1 MKKSKVMLFGAMA
14 LTAGLALAAC
24 GSSQSS
30 NADKTYSYIF
40 VSNPD
45 TLDYITSTRDSTS
58 SITTNLI
65 DGLLENDQY
74 GNLIPSMA
82 ESWTVSKDGLTYTYK
97 IRQGAKWY
105 TSEGEEYA
113 DVTAHDFV
121 TGLKYAADKKA
132 ENLYLV
138 QDSIKG
144 LADYV
149 EGKSSDFGTVGVKA
163 VDDYTLQYTLNQP
176 ETYWNS
182 KTTASILSP
191 VNEAFLKSKGD
202 DFGSV
207 TPSSILS
214 NGPYL
219 FKSFTSKS
227 LIEFDKNPNY
237 WDKDNVKIEKVKLSF
252 FDGSDQDSLARGFL
266 EGNYSDGR
274 IFPTSSVFNQLKKGN
289 EDKIT
294 YTPQNSI
301 TFYYLFNV
309 NRQSYKQTM
318 KQSDK
323 EKTDSLAAMQNK
335 DFRQAVNFAF
345 DRHAY
350 AAQTNGEDG
359 ADRILRNTL
368 IPSDFVQIGGKNF
381 GDIVNEKIINYGT
394 EWSNI
399 NLNDAQPAFLNA
411 EKAKAAFA
419 KAKETLQAEGV
430 TFPIHLDMPVDQT
443 ATTKVQRVQ
452 SFKQSVEET
461 LGTDNVVI
469 DIQQLQ
475 KDEVL
480 NITYFAET
488 AAGEDWDISDNV
500 GWNPDFADPST
511 YLDIIKPS
519 VGENTKTY
527 LGFDSGTD
535 NAAAKKVGLND
546 YEKLVT
552 EAGNE
557 TIDVTKR
564 YDKYAAAQAWLT
576 DSALIIPTTSL
587 TGRPILSKMVPF
599 TMPFAFS
606 GNKGTSDP
614 LLYKYLE
621 LQDKAV
627 TVDEYQKAQD
637 KWMKEKE
644 ESNKKAQE
652 ELAKHVK

>member
-40 VSNPD
+40 VNNPD

-58 SITTNLI
+58 SITTNLV

-182 KTTASILSP
+182 KTTASILNP

-219 FKSFTSKS
+219 FKSFSSKS
-227 LIEFDKNPNY
+227 LIELDKNPNY

-252 FDGSDQDSLARGFL
+252 FDGSDQDSIARGFL
-266 EGNYSDGR
+266 DGNYTDGR
-274 IFPTSSVFNQLKKGN
+274 IFPTSSVFAELKKGN

-294 YTPQNSI
+294 YTPQNSV

-323 EKTDSLAAMQNK
+323 EKTDSRAAMQNK
-335 DFRQAVNFAF
+335 DFRQAINFAF

-359 ADRILRNTL
+359 ADRILRNT
-368 IPSDFVQIGGKNF
+368 ITPSNFVQVGDKNF
-381 GDIVNEKIINYGT
+381 GDIVNEKIVNYGKD
-394 EWSNI
+394 WANI
-399 NLNDAQPAFLNA
+399 NLNDGKQAFLNP
-411 EKAKAAFA
+411 EKAKEKFA
-419 KAKETLQAEGV
+419 KAKESLQAQGV

-443 ATTKVQRVQ
+443 AKLDVQQ
-452 SFKQSVEET
+452 AGSFKQTVEET
-461 LGTDNVVI
+461 LGKENVVI
-469 DIQQLQ
+469 DVIQLSPDE
-475 KDEVL
+475 KDQA
-480 NITYFAET
+480 TYFADT
-488 AAGEDWDISDNV
+488 AEQKDYDIDIS
-500 GWNPDFADPST
+500 GWGGDYSDP
-511 YLDIIKPS
+511 
-519 VGENTKTY
+519 KTY
-527 LGFDSGTD
+527 LAILDPETGSQLKNMGLSEGKDKEVKDKIGLADYKKRLDQADAEITD
-535 NAAAKKVGLND
+535 TQAR
-546 YEKLVT
+546 YEK
-552 EAGNE
+552 
-557 TIDVTKR
+557 
-564 YDKYAAAQAWLT
+564 YAEAQAWLT
-576 DSALIIPTTSL
+576 DSALFLPVQS
-587 TGRPILSKMVPF
+587 GGANPIFRKTVPF
-599 TMPFAFS
+599 TGPFSFVGHK
-606 GNKGTSDP
+606 GNADN
-614 LLYKYLE
+614 YKYVE
-621 LQDKAV
+621 LQKEPV
-627 TVDEYQKAQD
+627 TAKQYQELYE
-637 KWMKEKE
+637 KWLKEKA

-652 ELAKHVK
+652 DLANHIQ

>member
-30 NADKTYSYIF
+30 NAEKTYSYVF
-40 VSNPD
+40 TSNPD
-45 TLDYITSTRDSTS
+45 TLDYITSTRGSTS

-65 DGLLENDQY
+65 DGLLENDKY

-149 EGKSSDFGTVGVKA
+149 EGETSDFETVGVKA
-163 VDDYTLQYTLNQP
+163 VDDYTLQYTLNKP
-176 ETYWNS
+176 ESYWNS
-182 KTTASILSP
+182 KTTGGILSP
-191 VNEAFLKSKGD
+191 VNESFLKSKGD

-219 FKSFTSKS
+219 FKSFSSKS

-323 EKTDSLAAMQNK
+323 EKIDSLAAMQNK
-335 DFRQAVNFAF
+335 DFRQAVNFSF

-381 GDIVNEKIINYGT
+381 GDVVNEKIINYGT

-443 ATTKVQRVQ
+443 AKLDVQQ
-452 SFKQSVEET
+452 ASSFKQTVEET
-461 LGTDNVVI
+461 LGADNVVI
-469 DIQQLQ
+469 DVIQLSPDEKDQATFFADTAEQ
-475 KDEVL
+475 KDYD
-480 NITYFAET
+480 I
-488 AAGEDWDISDNV
+488 DIS
-500 GWNPDFADPST
+500 GWSGDYSDPKT
-511 YLDIIKPS
+511 YLDLLDPESGSQLNNIGLTAGKDNEVKEKIGLSAYKKLLDEADS
-519 VGENTKTY
+519 EVENTQ
-527 LGFDSGTD
+527 
-535 NAAAKKVGLND
+535 AR
-546 YEKLVT
+546 YEKFAEV
-552 EAGNE
+552 
-557 TIDVTKR
+557 
-564 YDKYAAAQAWLT
+564 QAWLT
-576 DSALIIPTTSL
+576 DSALFLPVQS
-587 TGRPILSKMVPF
+587 GGANPIFRKTVPF
-599 TMPFAFS
+599 TGAFS
-606 GNKGTSDP
+606 FVGHKGDADN
-614 LLYKYLE
+614 YKYVE
-621 LQDKAV
+621 LQKEPVAAKQ
-627 TVDEYQKAQD
+627 YQELYD
-637 KWMKEKE
+637 KWLKEKA

-652 ELAKHVK
+652 DLANHIQ

>member
-30 NADKTYSYIF
+30 NAEKTYSYVF
-40 VSNPD
+40 TSNPD
-45 TLDYITSTRDSTS
+45 TLDYITSTRGSTS

-65 DGLLENDQY
+65 DGLLENDKY

-149 EGKSSDFGTVGVKA
+149 EGETSDFETVGVKA
-163 VDDYTLQYTLNQP
+163 VDDYTLQYTLNKP
-176 ETYWNS
+176 ESYWNS
-182 KTTASILSP
+182 KTTGGILSP

-219 FKSFTSKS
+219 FKSFSSKS

-274 IFPTSSVFNQLKKGN
+274 IFPTSSVFDQLKKGN

-294 YTPQNSI
+294 YTPQNSV

-368 IPSDFVQIGGKNF
+368 IPSDFVPIGGKNF
-381 GDIVNEKIINYGT
+381 GDVVNEKIINYGT

-411 EKAKAAFA
+411 EKAKAAFT

-443 ATTKVQRVQ
+443 AKLDVQQ
-452 SFKQSVEET
+452 ASSFKQTVEET
-461 LGTDNVVI
+461 LGADNLVI
-469 DIQQLQ
+469 DVIQLSPDEKDQATFFADTAEQ
-475 KDEVL
+475 KDYD
-480 NITYFAET
+480 I
-488 AAGEDWDISDNV
+488 DIS
-500 GWNPDFADPST
+500 GWSGDYSDPKT
-511 YLDIIKPS
+511 YLDLLDPESGSQLNNIGLTAGKDNEVKEKIGLSAYKKLLDEADS
-519 VGENTKTY
+519 EVENTQ
-527 LGFDSGTD
+527 
-535 NAAAKKVGLND
+535 AR
-546 YEKLVT
+546 YEKFAEV
-552 EAGNE
+552 
-557 TIDVTKR
+557 
-564 YDKYAAAQAWLT
+564 QAWLT
-576 DSALIIPTTSL
+576 DSALFLPVQS
-587 TGRPILSKMVPF
+587 GGANPIFRKTVPF
-599 TMPFAFS
+599 TGAFS
-606 GNKGTSDP
+606 FVGHKGDADN
-614 LLYKYLE
+614 YKYVE
-621 LQDKAV
+621 LQKEPV
-627 TVDEYQKAQD
+627 TAKQYQELYD
-637 KWMKEKE
+637 KWLKEKA

-652 ELAKHVK
+652 DLASHIQ

>member
-24 GSSQSS
+24 GSSQSN

-40 VSNPD
+40 VNNPD

-149 EGKSSDFGTVGVKA
+149 EGKSSDFETVGVKA

-191 VNEAFLKSKGD
+191 VNETFLKSKGD

-252 FDGSDQDSLARGFL
+252 FDGSDQDSITRGFL
-266 EGNYSDGR
+266 EGNYTDGR
-274 IFPTSSVFNQLKKGN
+274 IFPTSSVFAELKKGN

-294 YTPQNSI
+294 YTPQNSV

-323 EKTDSLAAMQNK
+323 EKTDSRAAMQNK
-335 DFRQAVNFAF
+335 DFRQAINFAF

-359 ADRILRNTL
+359 ADRILRNTVT
-368 IPSDFVQIGGKNF
+368 PSNFVQVGDKNF
-381 GDIVNEKIINYGT
+381 GDIVNEKIVNYGKD
-394 EWSNI
+394 WANI
-399 NLNDAQPAFLNA
+399 NLNDGKQAFLNPD
-411 EKAKAAFA
+411 KAKEKLA
-419 KAKETLQAEGV
+419 KAKESLQAQGV

-443 ATTKVQRVQ
+443 AKLDVQQ
-452 SFKQSVEET
+452 AGSLKQTVEAT
-461 LGTDNVVI
+461 LGKENVVI
-469 DIQQLQ
+469 DVIQLSPDE
-475 KDEVL
+475 KDQA
-480 NITYFAET
+480 TYFADT
-488 AAGEDWDISDNV
+488 AEQKDYDIDVSGWGGDYSD
-500 GWNPDFADPST
+500 P
-511 YLDIIKPS
+511 
-519 VGENTKTY
+519 KTY
-527 LGFDSGTD
+527 LAILDPETGSQLKNMGLSEGKDKEVKDKIGLADYKKLLDQADAEITD
-535 NAAAKKVGLND
+535 TQAR
-546 YEKLVT
+546 YEK
-552 EAGNE
+552 
-557 TIDVTKR
+557 
-564 YDKYAAAQAWLT
+564 YAEAQAWLT
-576 DSALIIPTTSL
+576 DSALFLPVQS
-587 TGRPILSKMVPF
+587 GGANPIFRKTVPF
-599 TMPFAFS
+599 TGPFSFVGHK
-606 GNKGTSDP
+606 GNADN
-614 LLYKYLE
+614 YKYVE
-621 LQDKAV
+621 LQKEPV
-627 TVDEYQKAQD
+627 TAKQYQELYE
-637 KWMKEKE
+637 KWLKEKA

-652 ELAKHVK
+652 DLANHIQ

>member
-30 NADKTYSYIF
+30 NAEKTYSYVF
-40 VSNPD
+40 TSNPD
-45 TLDYITSTRDSTS
+45 TLDYITSTRGSTS

-65 DGLLENDQY
+65 DGLLENDKY

-144 LADYV
+144 LAEYV
-149 EGKSSDFGTVGVKA
+149 EGETSDFETVGVKA
-163 VDDYTLQYTLNQP
+163 VDDYTLQYTLNKP
-176 ETYWNS
+176 ESYWNS
-182 KTTASILSP
+182 KTTGGILSP

-219 FKSFTSKS
+219 FKSFSSKS

-266 EGNYSDGR
+266 EGNYSDVR
-274 IFPTSSVFNQLKKGN
+274 IFPTSSVFDQLKKGN

-294 YTPQNSI
+294 YTPQNSV

-443 ATTKVQRVQ
+443 AKLDVQQ
-452 SFKQSVEET
+452 ASSFKQTVEET
-461 LGTDNVVI
+461 LGADNIVI
-469 DIQQLQ
+469 DVIQLSPDEKDQATFFADTAEQ
-475 KDEVL
+475 KDYD
-480 NITYFAET
+480 I
-488 AAGEDWDISDNV
+488 DIS
-500 GWNPDFADPST
+500 GWSGDYSDPKT
-511 YLDIIKPS
+511 YLDLLDPESGSQLNNIGLTAGKDNEVKEKIGLSAYKKLLDEADS
-519 VGENTKTY
+519 EVENTQ
-527 LGFDSGTD
+527 
-535 NAAAKKVGLND
+535 VR
-546 YEKLVT
+546 YEKFAEV
-552 EAGNE
+552 
-557 TIDVTKR
+557 
-564 YDKYAAAQAWLT
+564 QAWLT
-576 DSALIIPTTSL
+576 DSALFLPVQS
-587 TGRPILSKMVPF
+587 GGANPIFRKTVPF
-599 TMPFAFS
+599 TGAFS
-606 GNKGTSDP
+606 FVGHKGDADN
-614 LLYKYLE
+614 YKYVE
-621 LQDKAV
+621 LQKEPV
-627 TVDEYQKAQD
+627 TAKQYQELYE
-637 KWMKEKE
+637 KWLKEKA

-652 ELAKHVK
+652 DLASHIQ

>member
-30 NADKTYSYIF
+30 NAEKTYSYVF
-40 VSNPD
+40 TSNPD
-45 TLDYITSTRDSTS
+45 TLDYITSTRGSTS

-65 DGLLENDQY
+65 DGLLENDKY

-144 LADYV
+144 LAEYV
-149 EGKSSDFGTVGVKA
+149 EGETSDFETVGVKA
-163 VDDYTLQYTLNQP
+163 VDDYTLQYTLNKP
-176 ETYWNS
+176 ESYWNS
-182 KTTASILSP
+182 KTTGGILSP
-191 VNEAFLKSKGD
+191 VNEAFLKSKRD

-219 FKSFTSKS
+219 FKSFSSKS

-274 IFPTSSVFNQLKKGN
+274 IFPTSSVFDQLKKGN

-294 YTPQNSI
+294 YTPQNSV

-419 KAKETLQAEGV
+419 KAKEILQAEGV

-443 ATTKVQRVQ
+443 AKLDVQQ
-452 SFKQSVEET
+452 ASSFKQTVEET
-461 LGTDNVVI
+461 LGADNVVI
-469 DIQQLQ
+469 DVIQLSPDEKDQATFFADTAEQ
-475 KDEVL
+475 KDYD
-480 NITYFAET
+480 I
-488 AAGEDWDISDNV
+488 DIS
-500 GWNPDFADPST
+500 GWSGDYSDPKT
-511 YLDIIKPS
+511 YLDLLDPESGSQLNNIGLTAGKDNEVKEKIGLSAYKKLLDEADS
-519 VGENTKTY
+519 EVENTQ
-527 LGFDSGTD
+527 
-535 NAAAKKVGLND
+535 AR
-546 YEKLVT
+546 YEKFAEV
-552 EAGNE
+552 
-557 TIDVTKR
+557 
-564 YDKYAAAQAWLT
+564 QAWLT
-576 DSALIIPTTSL
+576 DSALFLPVQS
-587 TGRPILSKMVPF
+587 GGANPIFRKTVPF
-599 TMPFAFS
+599 TGAFS
-606 GNKGTSDP
+606 FVGHKGDADN
-614 LLYKYLE
+614 YKYVE
-621 LQDKAV
+621 LQKEAV
-627 TVDEYQKAQD
+627 TAKQYQELYD
-637 KWMKEKE
+637 KWLKEKA

-652 ELAKHVK
+652 DLASHIQ

>member
-1 MKKSKVMLFGAMA
+1 MKKSKVILFGAMA
-14 LTAGLALAAC
+14 LTAGLSLAAC

-30 NADKTYSYIF
+30 NAGKTYSYIF
-40 VSNPD
+40 VNNPD

-82 ESWTVSKDGLTYTYK
+82 ESWTVSKDGLIYTYK

-149 EGKSSDFGTVGVKA
+149 EGKSSDFATVGVKA

-191 VNEAFLKSKGD
+191 VNEAFLKSQGD

-252 FDGSDQDSLARGFL
+252 FDGSDQDSITRGFL
-266 EGNYSDGR
+266 EGNYTDGR
-274 IFPTSSVFNQLKKGN
+274 IFPTSSVFAELKKGN

-294 YTPQNSI
+294 YTPQNSV

-323 EKTDSLAAMQNK
+323 EKTDSRAAMQNK
-335 DFRQAVNFAF
+335 DFRQAINFAF

-359 ADRILRNTL
+359 ADRILRNTVT
-368 IPSDFVQIGGKNF
+368 PSNFVQVGDKNF
-381 GDIVNEKIINYGT
+381 GDIVNEKIVNYGKD
-394 EWSNI
+394 WANI
-399 NLNDAQPAFLNA
+399 NLNDGKQAFLNPD
-411 EKAKAAFA
+411 KAKEKLA
-419 KAKETLQAEGV
+419 KAKESLQAQGV

-443 ATTKVQRVQ
+443 AKLDVQQ
-452 SFKQSVEET
+452 AGSFKQTVEAT
-461 LGTDNVVI
+461 LGKENVVI
-469 DIQQLQ
+469 DVIQLSPDE
-475 KDEVL
+475 KDQA
-480 NITYFAET
+480 TYFADT
-488 AAGEDWDISDNV
+488 AEQKDYDIDVSGWGGDYSD
-500 GWNPDFADPST
+500 P
-511 YLDIIKPS
+511 
-519 VGENTKTY
+519 KTY
-527 LGFDSGTD
+527 LAILDPETGSQLKNMGLSEGKDKEVK
-535 NAAAKKVGLND
+535 AKIGLAD
-546 YEKLVT
+546 YKKLLDQADAEIIDTQARYEK
-552 EAGNE
+552 
-557 TIDVTKR
+557 
-564 YDKYAAAQAWLT
+564 YAEAQAWLT
-576 DSALIIPTTSL
+576 DSALFLPVQS
-587 TGRPILSKMVPF
+587 GGANPIFRKTVPF
-599 TMPFAFS
+599 TGPFSFVGHK
-606 GNKGTSDP
+606 GNADN
-614 LLYKYLE
+614 YKYVE
-621 LQDKAV
+621 LQKEPV
-627 TVDEYQKAQD
+627 TAKQYQELYE
-637 KWMKEKE
+637 KWLKEKA

-652 ELAKHVK
+652 DLANHIQ

>member
-1 MKKSKVMLFGAMA
+1 MKKSKVMIFGAMA

-30 NADKTYSYIF
+30 NAEKTYSYVF
-40 VSNPD
+40 TSNPD
-45 TLDYITSTRDSTS
+45 TLDYITSTRGSTS

-65 DGLLENDQY
+65 DGLLENDKY

-144 LADYV
+144 LAEYV
-149 EGKSSDFGTVGVKA
+149 EGETSDFETVGVKA
-163 VDDYTLQYTLNQP
+163 VDDYTLQYTLNKP
-176 ETYWNS
+176 ESYWNS
-182 KTTASILSP
+182 KTTGGILSP

-219 FKSFTSKS
+219 FKSFSSKS

-381 GDIVNEKIINYGT
+381 GDVVNEKIINYGT

-443 ATTKVQRVQ
+443 AKLDVQQ
-452 SFKQSVEET
+452 ASSFKQTVEET
-461 LGTDNVVI
+461 LGADNVVI
-469 DIQQLQ
+469 DVIQLSPDEKDQATFFADTAEQ
-475 KDEVL
+475 KDYD
-480 NITYFAET
+480 I
-488 AAGEDWDISDNV
+488 DIS
-500 GWNPDFADPST
+500 GWSGDYSDPKT
-511 YLDIIKPS
+511 YLDLLDPESGSQLNNIGLTAGKDNEVKEKIGLFAYKKLLDEADS
-519 VGENTKTY
+519 EVENTQ
-527 LGFDSGTD
+527 
-535 NAAAKKVGLND
+535 AR
-546 YEKLVT
+546 YEKFAEV
-552 EAGNE
+552 
-557 TIDVTKR
+557 
-564 YDKYAAAQAWLT
+564 QAWLT
-576 DSALIIPTTSL
+576 DSALFLPVQS
-587 TGRPILSKMVPF
+587 GGANPIFRKTVPF
-599 TMPFAFS
+599 TGAFS
-606 GNKGTSDP
+606 FVGHKGDADN
-614 LLYKYLE
+614 YKYVE
-621 LQDKAV
+621 LQKEAV
-627 TVDEYQKAQD
+627 TAKQYQELYD
-637 KWMKEKE
+637 KWLKEKA

-652 ELAKHVK
+652 DLANHIQ

>member
-30 NADKTYSYIF
+30 NAEKTYSYVF
-40 VSNPD
+40 TSNPD
-45 TLDYITSTRDSTS
+45 TLDYITSTRGSTS

-65 DGLLENDQY
+65 DGLLENDKY

-149 EGKSSDFGTVGVKA
+149 EGETSDFETVGVKA
-163 VDDYTLQYTLNQP
+163 VDDYTLQYTLNKP
-176 ETYWNS
+176 ESYWNS
-182 KTTASILSP
+182 KTTGGILSP
-191 VNEAFLKSKGD
+191 VNESFLKSKGD

-219 FKSFTSKS
+219 FKSFSSKS

-323 EKTDSLAAMQNK
+323 EKIDSLAAMQNK
-335 DFRQAVNFAF
+335 DFRQAVNFSF

-381 GDIVNEKIINYGT
+381 GDVVNEKIINYGT

-443 ATTKVQRVQ
+443 AKLDVQQ
-452 SFKQSVEET
+452 ASSFKQTVEET
-461 LGTDNVVI
+461 LGADNVVI
-469 DIQQLQ
+469 DVIQLSPDEKDQATFFADTAEQ
-475 KDEVL
+475 KDYD
-480 NITYFAET
+480 I
-488 AAGEDWDISDNV
+488 DIS
-500 GWNPDFADPST
+500 GWSGDYSDPKT
-511 YLDIIKPS
+511 YLDLLDPESGSQLNNIGLTAGKDNEVKEKIGLSAYKKLLDEADS
-519 VGENTKTY
+519 EVENTQ
-527 LGFDSGTD
+527 
-535 NAAAKKVGLND
+535 AR
-546 YEKLVT
+546 YEKFAEV
-552 EAGNE
+552 
-557 TIDVTKR
+557 
-564 YDKYAAAQAWLT
+564 QAWLT
-576 DSALIIPTTSL
+576 DSALFLPVQS
-587 TGRPILSKMVPF
+587 GGANPIFRKTVPF
-599 TMPFAFS
+599 TGAFS
-606 GNKGTSDP
+606 FVGHKGDADN
-614 LLYKYLE
+614 YKYVE
-621 LQDKAV
+621 LQKEPV
-627 TVDEYQKAQD
+627 TAKQYQELYD
-637 KWMKEKE
+637 KWLKEKA

-652 ELAKHVK
+652 DLASHIQ

>member
-30 NADKTYSYIF
+30 NAEKTYSYVF
-40 VSNPD
+40 TSNPD
-45 TLDYITSTRDSTS
+45 TLDYITSTRGSTS

-65 DGLLENDQY
+65 DGLLENDKY

-105 TSEGEEYA
+105 TSEGKEYA

-149 EGKSSDFGTVGVKA
+149 EGETSDFETVGVKA
-163 VDDYTLQYTLNQP
+163 VDDYTLQYTLNKP
-176 ETYWNS
+176 ESYWNS
-182 KTTASILSP
+182 KTTGGILSP

-219 FKSFTSKS
+219 FKSFSSKS

-274 IFPTSSVFNQLKKGN
+274 IFPISSVFDQLKKGN

-294 YTPQNSI
+294 YTPQNSV

-381 GDIVNEKIINYGT
+381 GDVVNEKIINYGT

-443 ATTKVQRVQ
+443 AKLDVQQ
-452 SFKQSVEET
+452 ASSFKQTVEEI
-461 LGTDNVVI
+461 LGANNVVI
-469 DIQQLQ
+469 DVIQLSPDEKDQATFFADTAEQ
-475 KDEVL
+475 KDYD
-480 NITYFAET
+480 I
-488 AAGEDWDISDNV
+488 DIS
-500 GWNPDFADPST
+500 GWSGDYSDPKT
-511 YLDIIKPS
+511 YLDLLDPESGSQLNNIGLTAGKDNEVKEKIGLSAYKKLLDEADS
-519 VGENTKTY
+519 EVENTQ
-527 LGFDSGTD
+527 
-535 NAAAKKVGLND
+535 AR
-546 YEKLVT
+546 YEKFAEV
-552 EAGNE
+552 
-557 TIDVTKR
+557 
-564 YDKYAAAQAWLT
+564 QAWLT
-576 DSALIIPTTSL
+576 DSALFLPVQS
-587 TGRPILSKMVPF
+587 GGANPIFRKTVPF
-599 TMPFAFS
+599 TGAFS
-606 GNKGTSDP
+606 FVGHKGDADN
-614 LLYKYLE
+614 YKYVE
-621 LQDKAV
+621 LQKEPV
-627 TVDEYQKAQD
+627 TAKQYQELYE
-637 KWMKEKE
+637 KWLKEKA

-652 ELAKHVK
+652 DLASHIQ

>member
-30 NADKTYSYIF
+30 NAEKTYSYVF
-40 VSNPD
+40 TSNPD
-45 TLDYITSTRDSTS
+45 TLDYITSTRGSTS

-65 DGLLENDQY
+65 DGLLENDKY

-144 LADYV
+144 LAEYV
-149 EGKSSDFGTVGVKA
+149 EGETSDFETVGVKA
-163 VDDYTLQYTLNQP
+163 VDDYTLQYTLNKP
-176 ETYWNS
+176 ESYWNS
-182 KTTASILSP
+182 KTTGGILSP

-219 FKSFTSKS
+219 FKSFSSKS

-335 DFRQAVNFAF
+335 NFRQAVNFAF

-381 GDIVNEKIINYGT
+381 GDVVNEKIINYGT

-443 ATTKVQRVQ
+443 AKLDVQQ
-452 SFKQSVEET
+452 ASSFKQTVEET
-461 LGTDNVVI
+461 LGADNVVI
-469 DIQQLQ
+469 DVIQLSPDEKDQATFFADTAEQ
-475 KDEVL
+475 KDYD
-480 NITYFAET
+480 I
-488 AAGEDWDISDNV
+488 DIS
-500 GWNPDFADPST
+500 GWSGDYSDPKT
-511 YLDIIKPS
+511 YLDLLDPESGSQLNNIGLTAGKDNEVKEKIGLSAYKKLLDEADS
-519 VGENTKTY
+519 EVANTQ
-527 LGFDSGTD
+527 
-535 NAAAKKVGLND
+535 AR
-546 YEKLVT
+546 YEKFAEV
-552 EAGNE
+552 
-557 TIDVTKR
+557 
-564 YDKYAAAQAWLT
+564 QAWLT
-576 DSALIIPTTSL
+576 DSALFLPVQS
-587 TGRPILSKMVPF
+587 GGANPIFRKTVPF
-599 TMPFAFS
+599 TGAFS
-606 GNKGTSDP
+606 FVGHKLS
-614 LLYKYLE
+614 LI
-621 LQDKAV
+621 
-627 TVDEYQKAQD
+627 
-637 KWMKEKE
+637 
-644 ESNKKAQE
+644 
-652 ELAKHVK
+652 HI

>member
-40 VSNPD
+40 VNNPD

-149 EGKSSDFGTVGVKA
+149 EGKSSDFATVGVKA

-252 FDGSDQDSLARGFL
+252 FDGSDQDSIARGFL
-266 EGNYSDGR
+266 DGNYTDGR
-274 IFPTSSVFNQLKKGN
+274 IFPTSSVFAELKKGN

-294 YTPQNSI
+294 YTPQNSV

-323 EKTDSLAAMQNK
+323 EKTDSRAAMQNK
-335 DFRQAVNFAF
+335 DFRQAINFAF

-359 ADRILRNTL
+359 ADRILRNTVT
-368 IPSDFVQIGGKNF
+368 PSNFVQVGDKNF
-381 GDIVNEKIINYGT
+381 GDIVNEKIVNYGKD
-394 EWSNI
+394 WANI
-399 NLNDAQPAFLNA
+399 DLNDGKQAFLNP
-411 EKAKAAFA
+411 EKAKEKFA
-419 KAKETLQAEGV
+419 KAKESLQAQGV

-557 TIDVTKR
+557 TIDVAKR
-564 YDKYAAAQAWLT
+564 YDKYATAQAWLT